1 MEFCIFFLYVD
12 KKNGQFLNNLH
23 TGGKTKQFEFSQIEP
38 PYGPSYFP
46 SLPFSDPL
54 NITCL
59 DVTDIIIKHYL
70 YRL

>member
-1 MEFCIFFLYVD
+1 MWYYAYFSCMSI
-12 KKNGQFLNNLH
+12 KKIDNFH